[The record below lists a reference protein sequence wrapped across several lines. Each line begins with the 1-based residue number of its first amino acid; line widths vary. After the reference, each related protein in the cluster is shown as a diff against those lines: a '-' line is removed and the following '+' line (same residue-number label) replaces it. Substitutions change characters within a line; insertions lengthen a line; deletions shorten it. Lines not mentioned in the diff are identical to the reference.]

1 MMKLALLLA
10 ILAIVT
16 LYKIY
21 KDYEGDRKKALID
34 IALLLFLLVATGFS
48 KYIRIYLPLFVLHL
62 LLLVIAWGSYYLY
75 LFGRK
80 RQLLLILLPLASILL
95 FFGAGLFFAD

>member
-1 MMKLALLLA
+1 MKLALFLA

-21 KDYEGDRKKALID
+21 KDYEGDQKKALID

-62 LLLVIAWGSYYLY
+62 LLLMIAWGSYYLY

-80 RQLLLILLPLASILL
+80 RQLLLILLPLVSILL
-95 FFGAGLFFAD
+95 FFGAGLFFGD